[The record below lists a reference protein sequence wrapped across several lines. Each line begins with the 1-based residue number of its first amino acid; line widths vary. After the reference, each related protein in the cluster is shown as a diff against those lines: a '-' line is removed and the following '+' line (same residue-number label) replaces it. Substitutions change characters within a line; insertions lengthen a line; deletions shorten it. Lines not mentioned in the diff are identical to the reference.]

1 MYGACMVSPE
11 ATTQV
16 AARAVTAEMARQNL
30 SQVDISTRTG
40 IPRPT
45 LQRRLSGF
53 SPFTVDE
60 LDRIAHVLNVE
71 VVSLMNGSAA

>member
-1 MYGACMVSPE
+1 MVSPE

-16 AARAVTAEMARQNL
+16 AARAVTAEMARQNV
-30 SQVDISTRTG
+30 SQVDLSTRAG

-60 LDRIAHVLNVE
+60 LDRIAQALRVE
-71 VVSLMNGSAA
+71 VVALMDGSAA